1 MSLQKLVKSF
11 RSSRPE
17 IALQRGCSLVNLLLI
32 FRTTFRKDTS
42 GRLLL
47 TFATQ
52 CSFTDQ
58 LKQKIVNKKI
68 LQNALSNFSST
79 VIILV
84 REPYNCYDS

>member
-17 IALQRGCSLVNLLLI
+17 IALQRGCSLVNLLHI

-47 TFATQ
+47 IFATQ

-58 LKQKIVNKKI
+58 SKQKIANKKNQECPQQ
-68 LQNALSNFSST
+68 LLVNC
-79 VIILV
+79 IILV